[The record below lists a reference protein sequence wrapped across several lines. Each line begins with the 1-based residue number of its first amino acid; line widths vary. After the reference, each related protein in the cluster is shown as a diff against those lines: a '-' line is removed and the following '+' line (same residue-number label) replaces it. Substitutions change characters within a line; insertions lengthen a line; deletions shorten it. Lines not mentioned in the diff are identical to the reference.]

1 MHNEQLTIRYSP
13 PKIFLWTKPIFQK
26 AFVGSKMKRLAVL
39 IPAFNE
45 SRRVESVITGLHSI
59 QSGLSSAGVQ
69 VVLVLID
76 DGSWDNTFEIFATK
90 LNEEALTAKLIGF
103 NRNFGKDSALIAGME
118 EIEADFYVIVDAD
131 GQTPFSLVPEMYRH
145 IEENQVEVI
154 YAVKEQEPYHW
165 LRRSLTA
172 IFFFVARK
180 LGIRELKKGSSD
192 FMLFSRLVRD
202 RLLLMQENG
211 IVVRNL
217 VRWLGMAS
225 AEIIFKP
232 GVSDVTT
239 FTFKKLFMLGVRSII
254 SFSHILRINFFIA
267 LGYWIFSFF
276 YGILILYNKFTG
288 RIVVGLS
295 TMTLLTLISFG
306 LMFFMIAIIGE
317 YLIILFDEVK
327 KRPRYLIDRVS
338 DISGK

>member
-1 MHNEQLTIRYSP
+1 
-13 PKIFLWTKPIFQK
+13 
-26 AFVGSKMKRLAVL
+26 MKRLAVL
-39 IPAFNE
+39 VPALNE
-45 SRRVESVITGLHSI
+45 SRRVETVIAGLRSI
-59 QSGLSSAGVQ
+59 QAVLSSSEVQ

-76 DGSWDNTFEIFATK
+76 DGSRDETFEIFAKK
-90 LNEEALTAKLIGF
+90 LLEEKITAKLIRF
-103 NRNFGKDSALIAGME
+103 ARNFGKDSAVFAGMQE
-118 EIEADFYVIVDAD
+118 MEADFYVIVDAD
-131 GQTPFSLVPEMYRH
+131 GQTPFSLVPEMYRR
-145 IEENQVEVI
+145 IEEEKVEVI

-172 IFFFVARK
+172 LFFFVARK

-192 FMLFSRLVRD
+192 FMLFSRSVRN
-202 RLLLMQENG
+202 RMLLMQENG

-217 VRWLGMAS
+217 VRWLGMTS
-225 AEIIFKP
+225 REITFKP
-232 GVSDVTT
+232 GKSDVTT
-239 FTFKKLFMLGVRSII
+239 FTFKKLFLLGVRSII

-317 YLIILFDEVK
+317 YLIILFEEIK
-327 KRPRYLIDRVS
+327 KRPRFIIDQIR
-338 DISGK
+338 DIAGK